1 MAIFFQVRGR
11 RERASNF
18 PLLDD
23 SLVSMIINDAQARL
37 VTSTASPQTSRQ
49 SSQNSANRLR
59 VVPMNRVSFEPNL
72 PRMSNRSGHLL
83 NCTPG
88 TSDTPS
94 VLVSLSTH
102 EARALKGHSV
112 SSKSPLRVR
121 YGNEGVVWRNRKKCF
136 PDKGSLILY

>member
-1 MAIFFQVRGR
+1 MATPDGNVCCQVRGR

-83 NCTPG
+83 NYTLLIVYNQGP
-88 TSDTPS
+88 
-94 VLVSLSTH
+94 LSKMCFQQMLIQGLRQRGPF
-102 EARALKGHSV
+102 RAQCQLKMTFKG
-112 SSKSPLRVR
+112 PI
-121 YGNEGVVWRNRKKCF
+121 WR
-136 PDKGSLILY
+136 